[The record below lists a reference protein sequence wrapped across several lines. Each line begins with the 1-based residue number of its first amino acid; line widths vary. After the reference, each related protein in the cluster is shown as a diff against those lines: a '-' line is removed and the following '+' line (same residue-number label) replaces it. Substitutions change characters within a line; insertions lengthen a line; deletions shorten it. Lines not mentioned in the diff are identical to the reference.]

1 MSEINNSQETTENNK
16 TNKLIKT
23 TLDDINKLSLLTNTI
38 LIDNIELKINNNINK
53 LLQKLIIILK
63 KL

>member
-1 MSEINNSQETTENNK
+1 M
-16 TNKLIKT
+16 KLIDPVRSM
-23 TLDDINKLSLLTNTI
+23 TLIIEFLDNINKLSLLTNTI

-53 LLQKLIIILK
+53 LLQKLIIILQ